1 MALFDLPLEAL
12 WEYRPQLSEPEDLM
26 PFWEGTLSQAREASS
41 PLLALERVDNGLT
54 LIDTWDV
61 TFAGHDGSPVR
72 AWYQRPAGAQA
83 DLPVVVEYLG
93 YGGGR
98 GEPLERLAF
107 STAGYGHLVMDTR
120 GQGSTWGAG
129 GHTADPAGS
138 GPAAS
143 GVMTRGVA
151 SPHTSYLT
159 RLFTDAVRAVDTARE
174 LPGADGRIAL
184 TGNSQGGGLAL
195 GTAGLVPDVDAL
207 AANVPFLTHMRR
219 AVQITDADPYQEIV
233 RYLAVH
239 RDLEEIGRA
248 HVSTPVTFRARLP
261 PPASPSCPYTTLFR
275 SGRPH
280 RADRQQPGRRPRA
293 RHRGPGARRR
303 RPGRQ
308 RPVPHAHA
316 PRGPDHRRRSVPGD
330 RALPGGAPGPRGA
343 DLHDPGVR
351 RRAAPGSSRDRA
363 RDVRQG
369 REGLL
374 LDGVRG
380 VQPLRQ
386 RHRRGPRSGDGRL
399 PLQQPRGRRP
409 CPAAPSARLAARSP
423 VSDAADDLA
432 WLGAHAAVRLPREV
446 HLHACAPL
454 AATVGAEIARLR
466 ELATGADG
474 TLTLHDPVSAR
485 ESGAGS
491 EVLEQ
496 LADAGEESFALR
508 ADGEDLTLIAGGDR
522 GLLHGFYAV
531 VLGLGETT
539 ADGWSLRS
547 PAQPIRM
554 LDHWDNMTVHPVMG
568 QIERGYAG
576 GSLFYEH
583 GELREDLSRVEHYAR
598 LLAAVGI
605 NRVSLNN
612 VNVHAHEAT
621 LLTTRLDQVARLAE
635 TFRAQGISVLLSVS
649 FASPRLLGGL
659 ETSDPLD
666 IEVQDWWRRTAD
678 AVYAAIPDFGGFV
691 VKADSE
697 GQPGPFAYG
706 RDHADGANLL
716 ARALAPH
723 GGEVFWRAFVYDHH
737 QDWRDRRTD
746 RARAAHDHF
755 APLDG
760 HFDDNVIVQIK
771 HGPMDFQTREP
782 VSPVIGAMPRTRL
795 AVELQ
800 VTQEYTGQQKH
811 LCYLAPWW
819 SENLRFPFG
828 DPEAGAPTL
837 AQLVAGTEELPGGL
851 VAVSNVGADEFW
863 TGHPLAQA
871 NLFALGRLAWD
882 PQLTPDRILQE
893 WIEATFGT

>member
-1 MALFDLPLEAL
+1 M
-12 WEYRPQLSEPEDLM
+12 
-26 PFWEGTLSQAREASS
+26 
-41 PLLALERVDNGLT
+41 
-54 LIDTWDV
+54 
-61 TFAGHDGSPVR
+61 
-72 AWYQRPAGAQA
+72 
-83 DLPVVVEYLG
+83 
-93 YGGGR
+93 
-98 GEPLERLAF
+98 
-107 STAGYGHLVMDTR
+107 
-120 GQGSTWGAG
+120 
-129 GHTADPAGS
+129 
-138 GPAAS
+138 
-143 GVMTRGVA
+143 
-151 SPHTSYLT
+151 
-159 RLFTDAVRAVDTARE
+159 
-174 LPGADGRIAL
+174 
-184 TGNSQGGGLAL
+184 
-195 GTAGLVPDVDAL
+195 
-207 AANVPFLTHMRR
+207 
-219 AVQITDADPYQEIV
+219 
-233 RYLAVH
+233 
-239 RDLEEIGRA
+239 
-248 HVSTPVTFRARLP
+248 
-261 PPASPSCPYTTLFR
+261 
-275 SGRPH
+275 
-280 RADRQQPGRRPRA
+280 
-293 RHRGPGARRR
+293 
-303 RPGRQ
+303 
-308 RPVPHAHA
+308 
-316 PRGPDHRRRSVPGD
+316 
-330 RALPGGAPGPRGA
+330 
-343 DLHDPGVR
+343 
-351 RRAAPGSSRDRA
+351 
-363 RDVRQG
+363 
-369 REGLL
+369 
-374 LDGVRG
+374 
-380 VQPLRQ
+380 
-386 RHRRGPRSGDGRL
+386 
-399 PLQQPRGRRP
+399 
-409 CPAAPSARLAARSP
+409 
-423 VSDAADDLA
+423 SDAADDLA

-568 QIERGYAG
+568 QVERGYAG

-583 GELREDLSRVEHYAR
+583 GELREDLRRVEHYAR

-635 TFRAQGISVLLSVS
+635 IFRAQGISVLLSVS

-893 WIEATFGT
+893 WIEATFGTDPLVGEVLRELLSESWQLYEQYTAPLGVGFMVRPGHHYGPDVDGYEYTPWGTYHFADRDGIGVDRSVATGTGFAGLFPEPWASRYEDVRTCPDELLLFFHHVPYTHRLHSGKTVIQHIYDSRADAYEQVLTLRRRWQELAGRVPSALHQRVEELLREQERSAEEWRDQLRTYFHRASGIPDASGRPIY

>member
-1 MALFDLPLEAL
+1 
-12 WEYRPQLSEPEDLM
+12 
-26 PFWEGTLSQAREASS
+26 
-41 PLLALERVDNGLT
+41 
-54 LIDTWDV
+54 
-61 TFAGHDGSPVR
+61 
-72 AWYQRPAGAQA
+72 
-83 DLPVVVEYLG
+83 
-93 YGGGR
+93 
-98 GEPLERLAF
+98 
-107 STAGYGHLVMDTR
+107 
-120 GQGSTWGAG
+120 
-129 GHTADPAGS
+129 
-138 GPAAS
+138 
-143 GVMTRGVA
+143 
-151 SPHTSYLT
+151 
-159 RLFTDAVRAVDTARE
+159 
-174 LPGADGRIAL
+174 
-184 TGNSQGGGLAL
+184 
-195 GTAGLVPDVDAL
+195 
-207 AANVPFLTHMRR
+207 
-219 AVQITDADPYQEIV
+219 
-233 RYLAVH
+233 
-239 RDLEEIGRA
+239 
-248 HVSTPVTFRARLP
+248 
-261 PPASPSCPYTTLFR
+261 
-275 SGRPH
+275 
-280 RADRQQPGRRPRA
+280 
-293 RHRGPGARRR
+293 
-303 RPGRQ
+303 
-308 RPVPHAHA
+308 
-316 PRGPDHRRRSVPGD
+316 
-330 RALPGGAPGPRGA
+330 
-343 DLHDPGVR
+343 
-351 RRAAPGSSRDRA
+351 
-363 RDVRQG
+363 
-369 REGLL
+369 
-374 LDGVRG
+374 
-380 VQPLRQ
+380 
-386 RHRRGPRSGDGRL
+386 
-399 PLQQPRGRRP
+399 
-409 CPAAPSARLAARSP
+409 
-423 VSDAADDLA
+423 
-432 WLGAHAAVRLPREV
+432 REV

-576 GSLFYEH
+576 GSLFCEH
-583 GELREDLSRVEHYAR
+583 GELREDLSRVAHYARLLAAVGINRVSLNNAHVHAHEAPLVGPMEPGEAGGSRCCEHAELREDLSRVEHYAR

-635 TFRAQGISVLLSVS
+635 IFRAQGISVLLSVS

-760 HFDDNVIVQIK
+760 HF
-771 HGPMDFQTREP
+771 
-782 VSPVIGAMPRTRL
+782 
-795 AVELQ
+795 
-800 VTQEYTGQQKH
+800 
-811 LCYLAPWW
+811 
-819 SENLRFPFG
+819 
-828 DPEAGAPTL
+828 
-837 AQLVAGTEELPGGL
+837 
-851 VAVSNVGADEFW
+851 
-863 TGHPLAQA
+863 
-871 NLFALGRLAWD
+871 
-882 PQLTPDRILQE
+882 
-893 WIEATFGT
+893 